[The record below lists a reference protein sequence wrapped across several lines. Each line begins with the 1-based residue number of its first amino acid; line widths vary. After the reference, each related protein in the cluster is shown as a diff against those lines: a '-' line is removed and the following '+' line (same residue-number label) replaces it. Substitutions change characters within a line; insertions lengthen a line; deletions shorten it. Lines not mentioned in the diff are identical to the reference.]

1 MKNVLQ
7 FIGSFHTGGSERQ
20 AVQLVQLLKKDAIL
34 SGLLFTLEGSLI
46 GEIQEIKNLF

>member
-1 MKNVLQ
+1 MSYPKESISISPL
-7 FIGSFHTGGSERQ
+7 IR
-20 AVQLVQLLKKDAIL
+20 QLLKKDAIL